1 MLNLLQRRKLT
12 PNGPAAGETTENEN
26 KKMLIYKMRAHKEQ
40 NTYNCPL

>member
-26 KKMLIYKMRAHKEQ
+26 KKNANIQ
-40 NTYNCPL
+40 NEGT